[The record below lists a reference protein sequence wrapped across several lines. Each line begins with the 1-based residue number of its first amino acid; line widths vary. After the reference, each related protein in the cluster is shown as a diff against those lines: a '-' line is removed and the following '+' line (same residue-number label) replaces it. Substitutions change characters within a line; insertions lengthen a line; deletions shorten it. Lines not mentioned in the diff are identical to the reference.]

1 MARFWDRLAED
12 NEVYLAGDFAGAMYQ
27 LITEQAL
34 YYHNRDQRNAYNIV
48 KAAIP
53 QFKEATSICGC
64 ELHVS
69 DDYAF
74 VAAIPKG
81 VRRNSIS
88 RADTLLALVLRKL
101 YQERMTAAELL
112 DTGAAVVTI
121 EDLQGTYRSL
131 TGGELPASMTE
142 LRDTIRRMKRYGLAK
157 EQKAE
162 EDDIQPF
169 NIEILPGIVVLLSDV
184 AMQRLAAQYA
194 VADVDA
200 SKDEE
205 ESADETA

>member
-1 MARFWDRLAED
+1 MARFWDRIAED
-12 NEVYLAGDFAGAMYQ
+12 NAVYLAGDFASAMYQ

-48 KAAIP
+48 KTAIP
-53 QFKEATSICGC
+53 HFKEAASICGC

-81 VRRNSIS
+81 VRRNPIS

-112 DTGAAVVTI
+112 DTGSAIVTI
-121 EDLQGTYRSL
+121 EELQDTYRSL
-131 TGGELPASMTE
+131 TGLELPVSTTE

-169 NIEILPGIVVLLSDV
+169 NIEMLPGIVVLLSDV

-194 VADVDA
+194 VADIDTNED
-200 SKDEE
+200 SG
-205 ESADETA
+205 ESTDETA

>member
-1 MARFWDRLAED
+1 MARFWERFAED
-12 NEVYLAGDFAGAMYQ
+12 NEIYLASDFAGAMYQ

-48 KAAIP
+48 KSATA
-53 QFKEATSICGC
+53 QFKEAASICGC
-64 ELHVS
+64 DLHIS

-81 VRRNSIS
+81 VRRNPVSQ
-88 RADTLLALVLRKL
+88 ADTLLALVLRKL

-112 DTGAAVVTI
+112 DTGSAVVTI

-131 TGGELPASMTE
+131 TNRELPASMTE
-142 LRDTIRRMKRYGLAK
+142 LRDTIKRMKRYGLAK

-162 EDDIQPF
+162 DDDLQPF
-169 NIEILPGIVVLLSDV
+169 DVEILPGIVVLLSDA
-184 AMQRLAAQYA
+184 AMQRLAAQY
-194 VADVDA
+194 VDA
-200 SKDEE
+200 DDIAS
-205 ESADETA
+205 ESAGEHTDETA